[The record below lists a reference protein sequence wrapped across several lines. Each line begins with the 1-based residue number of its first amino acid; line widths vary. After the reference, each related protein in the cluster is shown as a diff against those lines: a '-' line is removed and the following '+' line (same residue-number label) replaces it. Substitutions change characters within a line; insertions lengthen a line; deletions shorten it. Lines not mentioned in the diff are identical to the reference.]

1 MEITYL
7 DTDNSCRVCLTSGN
21 ENLVSL
27 FDPDEDPQLF
37 EVLKII
43 ASVKIVLN
51 DSLSQKICLDC
62 RTKAIDA
69 HSFRAMCLDSDESV
83 RYHIALQQTQ
93 DEEDNVIFEA
103 EEEEQCMEFD
113 SRYVMKDFKI
123 DPDAIVENEGD
134 ELDQYEEL
142 MVKSEIDQET
152 NTQTFVELV
161 QEVIDEED
169 DASIESD
176 SANDT
181 AGIQIRSSNQKFVIK
196 VDANDEFVADG
207 EPLDEITQRMR
218 EAHFAKEQQKK
229 YKCDFCDKYFM
240 FPSKGKCYW
249 SKTINQ

>member
-7 DTDNSCRVCLTSGN
+7 DTDNSCRVCLSSGN

-27 FDPDEDPQLF
+27 FDPDDDPQVF

-43 ASVKIVLN
+43 ASVKIELN
-51 DSLSQKICLDC
+51 DSLSQKICFEC
-62 RTKAIDA
+62 KTKAFDA
-69 HSFRAMCLDSDESV
+69 YSFRTMCLDSDESV

-93 DEEDNVIFEA
+93 DEEDNVIFEEEE
-103 EEEEQCMEFD
+103 EEEEQCMEFETGF
-113 SRYVMKDFKI
+113 VMKDFKI
-123 DPDAIVENEGD
+123 DPDAIVDNEGED
-134 ELDQYEEL
+134 LDQYEEL
-142 MVKSEIDQET
+142 MVKSEIDQES

-169 DASIESD
+169 HSIESD
-176 SANDT
+176 SANDN
-181 AGIQIRSSNQKFVIK
+181 IQIRTSDEKFVIK
-196 VDANDEFVADG
+196 IDSQEEFVVDG

-240 FPSKGKCYW
+240 FPSKGK
-249 SKTINQ
+249 NNF

>member
-21 ENLVSL
+21 GNLVSL
-27 FDPDEDPQLF
+27 FDPDEDPQIV
-37 EVLKII
+37 EILKIV

-51 DSLSQKICLDC
+51 DSLSQKICLEC

-69 HSFRAMCLDSDESV
+69 YSFRLMCIDSDESV

-93 DEEDNVIFEA
+93 DEEDNVIFEE

-113 SRYVMKDFKI
+113 AGYVMKDFKI
-123 DPDAIVENEGD
+123 DPDAIVENDGED
-134 ELDQYEEL
+134 LDQYEEL

-169 DASIESD
+169 HSIESD

-181 AGIQIRSSNQKFVIK
+181 TGIQIRTSDKKFIIK
-196 VDANDEFVADG
+196 VDTEFIVDG

-229 YKCDFCDKYFM
+229 YKCDYCDKYFM
-240 FPSKGKCYW
+240 FPSKGK
-249 SKTINQ
+249 SQFK